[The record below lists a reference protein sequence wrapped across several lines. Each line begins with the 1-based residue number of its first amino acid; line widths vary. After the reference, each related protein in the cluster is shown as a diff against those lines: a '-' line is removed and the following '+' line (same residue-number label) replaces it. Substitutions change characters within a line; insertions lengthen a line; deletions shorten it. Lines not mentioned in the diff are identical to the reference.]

1 MSGSTSAHDDEIDLD
16 DALTV
21 VMARVRPHIGE
32 GRVADYIP
40 ELGRVDPARFGF
52 AVATVDGRVHT
63 VGDTDLRFSM
73 QSITKV
79 FTLALV
85 TQKGDTRKGD
95 THIWERVHR
104 EPSGSAFNSLYQL
117 EFENGIPRN
126 PFINPGAIV
135 VTDELL
141 AETGDAFAT
150 LRELLR
156 AETGNPDLDTDGV
169 TAHSEQATG
178 ERNRALAHLMA
189 GFGNMRNPVPETL
202 DHYFRQCSITITATE
217 LARAGLLLARH
228 GVRADGSRMLD
239 RGAARRILA
248 IMLTCGTYDA
258 AGEFAYRVG
267 LPCKS
272 GVGGGILAVVPGR
285 YSIAAWG
292 PGLDAKG
299 NSVTGALALDTFTQA
314 TNCSVF

>member
-1 MSGSTSAHDDEIDLD
+1 MSDDDIDLED
-16 DALTV
+16 VLAL
-21 VMARVRPHIGE
+21 VMERVRPRIGE

-52 AVATVDGRVHT
+52 AVATTEGEVHT
-63 VGDTDLRFSM
+63 VGDTGVRFSM

-85 TQKGDTRKGD
+85 TQKGDT
-95 THIWERVHR
+95 HIWDRVLR
-104 EPSGSAFNSLYQL
+104 EPSGNAFNSLYQL
-117 EFENGIPRN
+117 EFENGVPRN
-126 PFINPGAIV
+126 PFINPGALV

-141 AETGDAFAT
+141 ANTGDAFTA
-150 LRELLR
+150 LRDLLR
-156 AETGNPDLDTDGV
+156 AETGDPDLDADEV
-169 TAHSEQATG
+169 TARSEQESG
-178 ERNRALAHLMA
+178 DRNRSLAYLMA
-189 GFGNMRNPVPETL
+189 GFGNMRNPVPDVL
-202 DHYFRQCSITITATE
+202 DHYFRQCSITITTEE

-228 GVRADGSRMLD
+228 GVRGDGSRMLD
-239 RGAARRILA
+239 RAAARRIMA

-258 AGEFAYRVG
+258 AGDFAYRVG

-299 NSVTGALALDTFTQA
+299 NSVTGALALDTFTEA
-314 TNCSVF
+314 THCSVF